1 MKAGRVS
8 RMAIGIF
15 VCCVMG
21 GWTFAQGPVDVD
33 VTVGPAGDSEC
44 TVTQGPPD
52 ISGAKRAQ
60 VIRWNIRNDCASTV
74 TVTVDNFRH
83 VEDNSQIK
91 EPINFNRPPQIA
103 PGQSGTYQG
112 VIKPS
117 LPNQDLGNYKYDV
130 LINGVVEQDP
140 RLEID
145 G

>member
-1 MKAGRVS
+1 METGRVT
-8 RMAIGIF
+8 RWVLV
-15 VCCVMG
+15 VCAWIMVG
-21 GWTFAQGPVDVD
+21 GWAFAQGPVDVD
-33 VTVGPAGDSEC
+33 VTVGPAGDNAC

-52 ISGAKRAQ
+52 IAGAKRAQ
-60 VIRWNIRNDCASTV
+60 VVRWNITNNCASSV

-91 EPINFNRPPQIA
+91 QPINFNRPPVIA
-103 PGQSGTYQG
+103 PGESGTYQG
-112 VIKPS
+112 VIRPT

-130 LINGVVEQDP
+130 LIDGRVEQDP